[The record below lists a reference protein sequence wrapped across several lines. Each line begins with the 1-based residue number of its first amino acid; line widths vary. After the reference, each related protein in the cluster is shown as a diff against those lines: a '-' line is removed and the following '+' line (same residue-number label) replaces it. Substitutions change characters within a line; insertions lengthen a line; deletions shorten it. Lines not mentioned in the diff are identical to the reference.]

1 MVKGILLQL
10 KGPFGVVMT
19 ADGRFVRVLV
29 TTKDCTPGQ
38 EVEGRELTLPS
49 LKQGLAV
56 ASVLLILITG
66 LWANFMINPAVAY
79 VALDINPSLE
89 LAVNDTGV
97 VIGAKGLDQD
107 GRDLLAQVHP
117 KKLEIYRAV
126 ELLVEGAAHSHYLN
140 DRNNVVLTTVTSLK
154 ENAVVI
160 DEEKLQMA
168 VKKKAEELTAPVKV
182 VSQQATIKE
191 HKEADNRGL
200 SVGRYLIYQGSSGK
214 GKEVSL
220 EEVKT
225 KGLGQLEK
233 EKGIRLEQMLPRAN
247 FKGKVWIT
255 PVAKKQVEN
264 PAANKEKGM
273 KKQEPKNVQDK
284 PKVDSKVM
292 KPIRE
297 EKELE
302 DKKKDN
308 KEDNKMRRDDRRH
321 NHLNDT
327 KNDKK
332 SDKKQ
337 TNGSDKGNKD
347 KWKDRDK
354 DKNDQEK
361 RQDSKYRKDD

>member
-19 ADGRFVRVLV
+19 ADGRFVRVFV
-29 TTKDCTPGQ
+29 TTKDCIPGQ

-56 ASVLLILITG
+56 ASILLILLTG
-66 LWANFMINPAVAY
+66 LWANFRINPAVAY

-107 GRDLLAQVHP
+107 GRDLLAKVHP

-126 ELLVEGAAHSHYLN
+126 ELLVEGAAQSHYLN
-140 DRNNVVLTTVTSLK
+140 DRNNVVLTTVTSIK

-160 DEEKLQMA
+160 DEEKLQLA
-168 VKKKAEELTAPVKV
+168 VKKKAEKLTTPVKI
-182 VSQQATIKE
+182 VSQEATAKE
-191 HKEADNRGL
+191 HKEANHRGL
-200 SVGRYLIYQGSSGK
+200 SVGRYLIYQGSSHK
-214 GKEVSL
+214 GKEVSI

-233 EKGIRLEQMLPRAN
+233 EKGIRLEQMVPQAN

-255 PVAKKQVEN
+255 PVAKKQVEH
-264 PAANKEKGM
+264 PAPTKAKGM

-284 PKVDSKVM
+284 PKADSKVM
-292 KPIRE
+292 KPIRDE
-297 EKELE
+297 
-302 DKKKDN
+302 KDN
-308 KEDNKMRRDDRRH
+308 KRRPEDRRH
-321 NHLNDT
+321 NRLNDP

-332 SDKKQ
+332 FDK
-337 TNGSDKGNKD
+337 TNGSDKGNRDPGKDQGKD
-347 KWKDRDK
+347 KPEE
-354 DKNDQEK
+354 EK
-361 RQDSKYRKDD
+361 RPDSKYRKDD